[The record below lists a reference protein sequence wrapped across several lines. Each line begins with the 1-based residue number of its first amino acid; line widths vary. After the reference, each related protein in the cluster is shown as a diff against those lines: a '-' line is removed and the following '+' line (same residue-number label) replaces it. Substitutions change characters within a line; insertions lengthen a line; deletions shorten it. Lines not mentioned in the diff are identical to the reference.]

1 VIKQIDR
8 RAHFERLI
16 YIAITAFLLI
26 VAIFGIP
33 KLLDLAFP
41 KTASIAILRFTSTTN
56 DTSDSEILEVLPILL
71 TEDLARCEHLTVI
84 APSTS
89 LCYTPEPS
97 QLKTITSQLL
107 VDYLLL
113 GTIQENR
120 GHYSVTIQLFNS
132 EQQRI
137 ANIGKLEG
145 SLSTLSQVRIA
156 ILQAALKTMEIKS
169 NLPEIKQS
177 ININAYTKYLKGIY
191 QLQKES
197 ESAIDSAKI
206 LLRATIKTDTTFS
219 LAYAAFAE
227 AELRTNN
234 LTDDPNS
241 LRSAVEYA
249 QRALRISP
257 TIAIAHK
264 VLGTSFRRIQKYDAA
279 LSSFSLSLEYLPQN
293 PECYRELALLAL
305 TAGKYDYAIKY
316 ATNALNH
323 DPQNPKSHLTLGLV
337 QHLRKEYLLATNSY
351 QKASQLGESDSIL
364 TVRYLMNAWIGD
376 GKYENAIRYC
386 QKMLSTSMR
395 DYQYYYWLGR
405 TYQLELKINIAQQ
418 WLQEGLSI
426 IQKSIESNPNDTV
439 AFAYAGLFYSRLGRF
454 AEGEAAMNQAIQLDS
469 SSAKILFRSA
479 NLYSIQRNK
488 QKALTALNKGL
499 QKKYDITELLNPD
512 LSFILSEP
520 EFLTTITREIKGYWP
535 KK

>member
-1 VIKQIDR
+1 M
-8 RAHFERLI
+8 
-16 YIAITAFLLI
+16 
-26 VAIFGIP
+26 
-33 KLLDLAFP
+33 
-41 KTASIAILRFTSTTN
+41 
-56 DTSDSEILEVLPILL
+56 
-71 TEDLARCEHLTVI
+71 
-84 APSTS
+84 
-89 LCYTPEPS
+89 
-97 QLKTITSQLL
+97 
-107 VDYLLL
+107 
-113 GTIQENR
+113 
-120 GHYSVTIQLFNS
+120 
-132 EQQRI
+132 
-137 ANIGKLEG
+137 
-145 SLSTLSQVRIA
+145 RIA

-169 NLPEIKQS
+169 NLPEIKQPS
-177 ININAYTKYLKGIY
+177 NINAYANYLKGIY

-197 ESAIDSAKI
+197 AINSAKV
-206 LLRATIKTDTTFS
+206 LLHTTINADTTFG
-219 LAYAAFAE
+219 LAYAALAE
-227 AELRTNN
+227 AELRTNI

-241 LRSAVEYA
+241 LRSAVDYA

-257 TIAIAHK
+257 TIAIAHV

-351 QKASQLGESDSIL
+351 QKASQLGEGDSIL

-376 GKYENAIRYC
+376 GKYQNAIRYC
-386 QKMLSTSMR
+386 QKMLSTSIR

-405 TYQLELKINIAQQ
+405 TYQLELKISIAQQ
-418 WLQEGLSI
+418 WLQEGLAI
-426 IQKSIESNPNDTV
+426 IQKSIESDPNDAM